1 MAGSREVAYQRP
13 VKTRN
18 ASRAQPRREQLGE
31 KKMDFDDTADQG
43 LLRTEVRQ
51 FLLDHEDEL
60 AHGDG
65 AYLEEP
71 GTDRIDA
78 LRRTQAALFDAGFIG
93 LTWPEPYG
101 GGGSNAQQAV
111 VNEELHR
118 ARVAGPVGHVGLGMC
133 GPTILQHGSEE
144 QKQRYIR
151 RLLRADDLWC
161 QLFSEPGSGSD
172 LAALRT
178 KAVRHD
184 DGWHIQGQKVWT
196 TLAQH
201 CRYGILLARTNPDA
215 SKHRGL
221 TMFVVDMEASGVT
234 VRPLRQMTGHRGF
247 NEVFL
252 DDVVIDDS
260 ERLGDVDDG
269 WHVAL
274 TTLMNERMAVGGGG
288 GELGVR
294 SDALIA
300 HAAKRLPQLSEG
312 RRALA
317 VEALGS
323 VLVESLA
330 ARYTGYRLQTSMEK
344 GGRPGPEA
352 SAGKLTAV
360 RVAHATAD
368 LGQRLLGEEA
378 VLARSHDG
386 DWRWATSQASSPGIA
401 LAGGT
406 DEILRNILG
415 ERVLGL
421 PSDRAAAPKS
431 DPKAGKRP

>member
-1 MAGSREVAYQRP
+1 
-13 VKTRN
+13 
-18 ASRAQPRREQLGE
+18 
-31 KKMDFDDTADQG
+31 MDFDDTPDQAR
-43 LLRTEVRQ
+43 LRAEVRQ
-51 FLLDHEDEL
+51 FLVDHDSEL

-71 GTDRIDA
+71 GTDRVDA
-78 LRRTQAALFDAGFIG
+78 LRRTQAILFDAGLIG
-93 LTWPEPYG
+93 LTWPVAYG
-101 GGGSNAQQAV
+101 GGGGTNAQQAV

-118 ARVAGPVGHVGLGMC
+118 ARVAGPIGHVGLGMC
-133 GPTILQHGSEE
+133 GPTVLGHGSED

-172 LAALRT
+172 LAAVRT

-184 DGWHIQGQKVWT
+184 DGWHVRGQKVWT

-201 CRYGILLARTNPDA
+201 SCYGILLARTNPDA
-215 SKHRGL
+215 PKHRGL
-221 TMFVVDMEASGVT
+221 TMFVIDMASPGVT
-234 VRPLRQMTGHRGF
+234 VRPLRQMNGHQSF

-269 WHVAL
+269 WRVAL

-288 GELGVR
+288 GELGIR
-294 SDALIA
+294 SDALVA
-300 HAAKRLPQLSEG
+300 HAASRLPQLSDD
-312 RRALA
+312 RRTLA
-317 VEALGS
+317 VEALGR

-330 ARYTGYRLQTSMEK
+330 ARYTGYRLQTSLEK

-360 RVAHATAD
+360 RIAHATAD
-368 LGQRLLGEEA
+368 LGLRLLGEDA
-378 VLARSHDG
+378 VLARSREG
-386 DWRWATSQASSPGIA
+386 EWRWATSQASTPGIA

-421 PSDRAAAPKS
+421 PPDSARVPARTTPPS
-431 DPKAGKRP
+431 ENR

>member
-1 MAGSREVAYQRP
+1 
-13 VKTRN
+13 
-18 ASRAQPRREQLGE
+18 
-31 KKMDFDDTADQG
+31 MDFDDTPDQAH
-43 LLRTEVRQ
+43 LRAEVRQ
-51 FLLDHEDEL
+51 FLLHHDSEL

-65 AYLEEP
+65 AYLEAP

-78 LRRTQAALFDAGFIG
+78 LRRTQAILFDAGMIG
-93 LTWPEPYG
+93 VTWPEAYG
-101 GGGSNAQQAV
+101 GGGRTNALQAV

-133 GPTILQHGSEE
+133 GPTILAHGSED
-144 QKQRYIR
+144 QKQRYVR

-184 DGWHIQGQKVWT
+184 DGWHVQGQKVWT

-201 CRYGILLARTNPDA
+201 SRYGILLARTNPDA
-215 SKHRGL
+215 PKHRGL
-221 TMFVVDMEASGVT
+221 TMFVIDMEAPGVT
-234 VRPLRQMTGHRGF
+234 VRPLRQMNGHQSF

-269 WHVAL
+269 WRVAL

-294 SDALIA
+294 TDALVA
-300 HAAKRLPQLSEG
+300 HAASRLPQLSDD
-312 RRALA
+312 RRPLAL
-317 VEALGS
+317 EALGR

-330 ARYTGYRLQTSMEK
+330 ARYTGYRLQTSVEK

-360 RVAHATAD
+360 RIAHATAD
-368 LGQRLLGEEA
+368 LGLRLLGEDA
-378 VLARSHDG
+378 VYGRSRND
-386 DWRWATSQASSPGIA
+386 DWRWATSQSSVPGIA

-406 DEILRNILG
+406 DEILKNVLA

-421 PSDRAAAPKS
+421 PPDSPRPPRATTTPSKDR
-431 DPKAGKRP
+431 

>member
-1 MAGSREVAYQRP
+1 
-13 VKTRN
+13 
-18 ASRAQPRREQLGE
+18 
-31 KKMDFDDTADQG
+31 MDFDDTPEQAR
-43 LLRTEVRQ
+43 LRASVRT
-51 FLLDHEDEL
+51 FLADHEAEL

-65 AYLEEP
+65 VYLEEP
-71 GTDRIDA
+71 GTDRFET
-78 LRRTQAALFDAGFIG
+78 LRRTQAVLFDGGLIG
-93 LTWPEPYG
+93 LTWPQVYG
-101 GGGSNAQQAV
+101 GGGGTNAQQAV
-111 VNEELHR
+111 INEELHR
-118 ARVAGPVGHVGLGMC
+118 ARVAGPIGHVGLGMC
-133 GPTILQHGSEE
+133 GPTVLHHGSED

-151 RLLRADDLWC
+151 RLLRADDIWC

-178 KAVRHD
+178 KAIRRD

-201 CRYGILLARTNPDA
+201 SRYGILLCRTNPEA

-221 TMFVVDMEASGVT
+221 TMFVVDMQAPGVT
-234 VRPLRQMTGHRGF
+234 VRPLRQMNGHQSF

-252 DDVVIDDS
+252 DDVVIADS

-269 WHVAL
+269 WRVAL

-288 GELGVR
+288 GEIGVR

-300 HAAKRLPQLSEG
+300 HAAQRLPQLRDE

-317 VEALGS
+317 VEALGK

-378 VLARSHDG
+378 VFARSSDG
-386 DWRWATSQASSPGIA
+386 DWRWATSQASTPGIA
-401 LAGGT
+401 LAGGA

-415 ERVLGL
+415 ERLLGL
-421 PSDRAAAPKS
+421 APDRTPATSTKQAES
-431 DPKAGKRP
+431 R

>member
-1 MAGSREVAYQRP
+1 MH
-13 VKTRN
+13 
-18 ASRAQPRREQLGE
+18 
-31 KKMDFDDTADQG
+31 FDDTPEQSRQRSDVRDF
-43 LLRTEVRQ
+43 LTEH
-51 FLLDHEDEL
+51 DEEL

-71 GTDRIDA
+71 GTDRLEL
-78 LRRTQAALFDAGFIG
+78 LRRTQALLYDAGYIG
-93 LTWPEPYG
+93 LTWPTEYG
-101 GGGSNAQQAV
+101 GGGGTNAQQAV

-118 ARVAGPVGHVGLGMC
+118 ARVAGPIGHVGLGMC
-133 GPTILQHGSEE
+133 GPTVLGHGSED
-144 QKQRYIR
+144 QKQQYVR

-178 KAVRHD
+178 KAVLYD
-184 DGWHIQGQKVWT
+184 DGWHVQGQKVWT

-201 CRYGILLARTNPDA
+201 SRYGILLARTDPDA
-215 SKHRGL
+215 AKHRGL
-221 TMFVVDMEASGVT
+221 TMFVLDMRAPGVT
-234 VRPLRQMTGHRGF
+234 VRPLRQMNGHQSF

-252 DDVVIDDS
+252 DDVVIADS
-260 ERLGDVDDG
+260 ERLGDVNDG
-269 WHVAL
+269 WRVAL

-300 HAAKRLPQLSEG
+300 HAAERLPLLDEG
-312 RRALA
+312 PRHLA
-317 VEALGS
+317 TEALGR

-330 ARYTGYRLQTSMEK
+330 ARYSGYRLQTSLEK
-344 GGRPGPEA
+344 GSRPGPEA

-368 LGQRLLGEEA
+368 LGQRLTGEDA
-378 VLARSHDG
+378 VLARSRDG
-386 DWRWATSQASSPGIA
+386 DWRWATSQASTPGIA

-406 DEILRNILG
+406 DEILRNIIG

-421 PSDRAAAPKS
+421 PPDAARPAARMSSTPE
-431 DPKAGKRP
+431 AGKHR

>member
-1 MAGSREVAYQRP
+1 
-13 VKTRN
+13 
-18 ASRAQPRREQLGE
+18 
-31 KKMDFDDTADQG
+31 MDFDDTPEQAR
-43 LLRTEVRQ
+43 LRASVRT
-51 FLLDHEDEL
+51 FLRDHETDL

-65 AYLEEP
+65 VYLEEP
-71 GTDRIDA
+71 GTDRFEA
-78 LRRTQAALFDAGFIG
+78 LRRTQAVLFDGGLIG
-93 LTWPEPYG
+93 MTWPEAYG
-101 GGGSNAQQAV
+101 GGGGTNAQQAV
-111 VNEELHR
+111 INEELHR
-118 ARVAGPVGHVGLGMC
+118 ARVAGPIGHVGLGMC
-133 GPTILQHGSEE
+133 GPTVLHHGSED

-151 RLLRADDLWC
+151 RLLRADDIWC

-178 KAVRHD
+178 KAVRRD

-201 CRYGILLARTNPDA
+201 SRYGILLCRTNPDV

-221 TMFVVDMEASGVT
+221 TMFVVDMQAPGVT
-234 VRPLRQMTGHRGF
+234 VRPLRQMNGHQSF

-252 DDVVIDDS
+252 DDVVIADS
-260 ERLGDVDDG
+260 ERLGDIDDG
-269 WHVAL
+269 WRVAL

-288 GELGVR
+288 GEIGVR

-300 HAAKRLPQLSEG
+300 HAAQRIPTLSAD
-312 RRALA
+312 RQALA
-317 VEALGS
+317 VEALGK

-330 ARYTGYRLQTSMEK
+330 ARYTGYRLQTSLEK

-368 LGQRLLGEEA
+368 LGQRLLGDDA
-378 VLARSHDG
+378 VLARSNDG
-386 DWRWATSQASSPGIA
+386 DWRWATSQASTPGIA
-401 LAGGT
+401 LAGGA
-406 DEILRNILG
+406 DEILRNIIG

-421 PSDRAAAPKS
+421 APDRTPATPIKQAES
-431 DPKAGKRP
+431 R

>member
-1 MAGSREVAYQRP
+1 
-13 VKTRN
+13 
-18 ASRAQPRREQLGE
+18 
-31 KKMDFDDTADQG
+31 MDFDDTPDQAR
-43 LLRTEVRQ
+43 LRASVRTFLTEH
-51 FLLDHEDEL
+51 DHEL

-71 GTDRIDA
+71 GTDRVEA
-78 LRRTQAALFDAGFIG
+78 LRRTQAVLFDGGLIG
-93 LTWPEPYG
+93 LTWPSEYG
-101 GGGSNAQQAV
+101 GGGGTNAQQAV

-118 ARVAGPVGHVGLGMC
+118 ARIAGPIGHVGLGMC
-133 GPTILQHGSEE
+133 GPTVLRHGSED

-178 KAVRHD
+178 KAVLQD

-201 CRYGILLARTNPDA
+201 SRYGILLCRTNPDA
-215 SKHRGL
+215 PRHRGL
-221 TMFVVDMEASGVT
+221 TMFVLDMHAPGVT
-234 VRPLRQMTGHRGF
+234 VRPLRQMNGHQSF

-269 WHVAL
+269 WRVAL

-288 GELGVR
+288 GEIGIR
-294 SDALIA
+294 SDALVA
-300 HAAKRLPQLSEG
+300 HAAERLPHLDED
-312 RRALA
+312 RRVLA
-317 VEALGS
+317 VQSLGR

-330 ARYTGYRLQTSMEK
+330 ARYTGYRLQTSLEK

-368 LGQRLLGEEA
+368 LGQRLLGDEA
-378 VLARSHDG
+378 VLARSSEG
-386 DWRWATSQASSPGIA
+386 DWRWATSQASTPGIA
-401 LAGGT
+401 LAGGA

-421 PSDRAAAPKS
+421 APDRSPATPSKQAESR
-431 DPKAGKRP
+431 

>member
-1 MAGSREVAYQRP
+1 
-13 VKTRN
+13 
-18 ASRAQPRREQLGE
+18 
-31 KKMDFDDTADQG
+31 MDFDDTAEQAQV
-43 LLRTEVRQ
+43 RAQVRQ
-51 FLLDHEDEL
+51 FLIDHDDEL

-71 GTDRIDA
+71 GSDRVDF
-78 LRRTQAALFDAGFIG
+78 LRQTQAVLYDAGYIG
-93 LTWPEPYG
+93 LTWPKEYG
-101 GGGSNAQQAV
+101 GGGGTNAQQAV
-111 VNEELHR
+111 INEELHR
-118 ARVAGPVGHVGLGMC
+118 ARVAGPIGHVGLGMC
-133 GPTILQHGSEE
+133 GPTVLGHGSED
-144 QKQRYIR
+144 QKQRYIK
-151 RLLRADDLWC
+151 RLLRTDDLWC

-178 KAVRHD
+178 KAVLQD
-184 DGWHIQGQKVWT
+184 DGWHVQGQKVWT

-201 CRYGILLARTNPDA
+201 SRYGILLARTDPDA
-215 SKHRGL
+215 AKHRGL
-221 TMFVVDMEASGVT
+221 TMFVIDLTSPGVT
-234 VRPLRQMTGHRGF
+234 VRPLRQMNGHQSF

-260 ERLGDVDDG
+260 ERLGEVNDG
-269 WHVAL
+269 WRVAL

-300 HAAKRLPQLSEG
+300 HAADRIPHLDVE
-312 RRALA
+312 RRSLAL
-317 VEALGS
+317 EALGR
-323 VLVESLA
+323 VLVDSLA
-330 ARYTGYRLQTSMEK
+330 ARYSGYRLQTELEK

-368 LGQRLLGEEA
+368 LGQRLLGDDA
-378 VLARSHDG
+378 VLARSREG
-386 DWRWATSQASSPGIA
+386 DWRWALSQASTPGIA

-421 PSDRAAAPKS
+421 PPDAARPPKS
-431 DPKAGKRP
+431 TPPAMKAGTRA

>member
-1 MAGSREVAYQRP
+1 
-13 VKTRN
+13 
-18 ASRAQPRREQLGE
+18 
-31 KKMDFDDTADQG
+31 MDFDDTPDQAR
-43 LLRTEVRQ
+43 LRAEVRQ
-51 FLLDHEDEL
+51 FLVDHDSEL
-60 AHGDG
+60 EHADG
-65 AYLEEP
+65 SHLQEP
-71 GTDRIDA
+71 GTERVDE
-78 LRRTQAALFDAGFIG
+78 LRRTQAILFDAGLIG
-93 LTWPEPYG
+93 LTWPVNYGG

-118 ARVAGPVGHVGLGMC
+118 ARIAGPIGHMGLGMC
-133 GPTILQHGSEE
+133 GPTVLAHGSED

-184 DGWHIQGQKVWT
+184 DGWHVQGQKVWT

-201 CRYGILLARTNPDA
+201 SRYGILLARTNPEA
-215 SKHRGL
+215 TRHRGL
-221 TMFVVDMEASGVT
+221 TMFVIDMKAPGVT
-234 VRPLRQMTGHRGF
+234 VRPLRQMNGHPHF

-252 DDVVIDDS
+252 DDVLIDDS

-269 WHVAL
+269 WRVAL

-294 SDALIA
+294 SDALVA
-300 HAAKRLPQLSEG
+300 HAAARLPGLSDD
-312 RRALA
+312 RRTLA
-317 VEALGS
+317 IEALGR

-330 ARYTGYRLQTSMEK
+330 ARYTGYRLQTTMEK
-344 GGRPGPEA
+344 GGRPGPEG

-360 RVAHATAD
+360 RVAHATAN
-368 LGQRLLGEEA
+368 LGLRLLGEDA
-378 VLARSHDG
+378 ALARSRDG
-386 DWRWATSQASSPGIA
+386 DWRWALSQASTQGVA
-401 LAGGT
+401 LAGGA

-421 PSDRAAAPKS
+421 PRESAPA
-431 DPKAGKRP
+431 PRPTASSESR

>member
-1 MAGSREVAYQRP
+1 
-13 VKTRN
+13 
-18 ASRAQPRREQLGE
+18 
-31 KKMDFDDTADQG
+31 MDFDDTPDQAR
-43 LLRTEVRQ
+43 LRASVRKFLTEH
-51 FLLDHEDEL
+51 DGEL

-78 LRRTQAALFDAGFIG
+78 LRRTQAVLFDGGLIG
-93 LTWPEPYG
+93 LTWPEAYG
-101 GGGSNAQQAV
+101 GGGGTNAQQAV
-111 VNEELHR
+111 INEELHR
-118 ARVAGPVGHVGLGMC
+118 ARVAGPIGHVGLGMC
-133 GPTILQHGSEE
+133 GPTVLRHGSED

-178 KAVRHD
+178 KAVRRD

-201 CRYGILLARTNPDA
+201 SRYGILLCRTNTDA
-215 SKHRGL
+215 PKHRGL
-221 TMFVVDMEASGVT
+221 TMFVLDMQAHGVT
-234 VRPLRQMTGHRGF
+234 VRPLRQMNGHQSF

-269 WHVAL
+269 WRVAL

-294 SDALIA
+294 SDALVA
-300 HAAKRLPQLSEG
+300 HAAEKLPQLSND
-312 RRALA
+312 RRVLA
-317 VEALGS
+317 VEALGR

-368 LGQRLLGEEA
+368 LGQRLLGDEA
-378 VLARSHDG
+378 VLARSGEG
-386 DWRWATSQASSPGIA
+386 DWRWATSQASTPGIA
-401 LAGGT
+401 LAGGA

-421 PSDRAAAPKS
+421 APDRTPATTTQAES
-431 DPKAGKRP
+431 R

>member
-1 MAGSREVAYQRP
+1 
-13 VKTRN
+13 
-18 ASRAQPRREQLGE
+18 
-31 KKMDFDDTADQG
+31 MDFDDTPDQAH
-43 LLRTEVRQ
+43 LRGKTRQ
-51 FLLDHEDEL
+51 FLDEHADEL
-60 AHGDG
+60 EHADG
-65 AYLEEP
+65 PYLEEP
-71 GTDRIDA
+71 GTDRVQA
-78 LRRTQAALFDAGFIG
+78 LRRTQATLFDAGMIG
-93 LTWPEPYG
+93 LTWPTEYG
-101 GGGSNAQQAV
+101 GGAGTNAQQAV

-118 ARVAGPVGHVGLGMC
+118 ARIAGPIGHVGLGMC
-133 GPTILQHGSEE
+133 GPTVLGHGSED

-151 RLLRADDLWC
+151 RLLRGDDLWC

-178 KAVRHD
+178 RAVRHD
-184 DGWHIQGQKVWT
+184 DGWHVQGQKVWT

-201 CRYGILLARTNPDA
+201 CRYGIVLCRTDPDA

-221 TMFVVDMEASGVT
+221 TMFVIDMHASGVT
-234 VRPLRQMTGHRGF
+234 VRPLRQMNGHQSF

-260 ERLGDVDDG
+260 ERLGDVNDG
-269 WHVAL
+269 WQVAL

-300 HAAKRLPQLSEG
+300 HAAERLP
-312 RRALA
+312 RLA
-317 VEALGS
+317 ANQRVLATHELGK
-323 VLVESLA
+323 VLVDSLA
-330 ARYTGYRLQTSMEK
+330 ARYTGYRMQTSMERGK
-344 GGRPGPEA
+344 RPGPEA

-368 LGQRLLGEEA
+368 LGQRLLGDDA
-378 VLARSHDG
+378 VLARSRDG
-386 DWRWATSQASSPGIA
+386 DWRWANSAASTPGVA
-401 LAGGT
+401 LAGGA

-421 PSDRAAAPKS
+421 PSDRAPKPTAS
-431 DPKAGKRP
+431 ESR

>member
-1 MAGSREVAYQRP
+1 
-13 VKTRN
+13 
-18 ASRAQPRREQLGE
+18 
-31 KKMDFDDTADQG
+31 MDFDDSPEQG
-43 LLRTEVRQ
+43 RLRAEVRQ
-51 FLLDHEDEL
+51 FLADHDSEL

-71 GTDRIDA
+71 GTDRLDV
-78 LRRTQAALFDAGFIG
+78 LRRTQAILFDGGLIG
-93 LTWPEPYG
+93 MTWPQAYG
-101 GGGSNAQQAV
+101 GGGATNAQQAV

-118 ARVAGPVGHVGLGMC
+118 ARVAGMIGHVGLGMC
-133 GPTILQHGSEE
+133 GPTVLGHGSED

-178 KAVRHD
+178 KAVLRD

-201 CRYGILLARTNPDA
+201 SRYGILLARTNPEVP
-215 SKHRGL
+215 KHRGL
-221 TMFVVDMEASGVT
+221 TMFVVDMQSPGVT
-234 VRPLRQMTGHRGF
+234 VRPLRQMNGHRSF

-252 DDVVIDDS
+252 DDVLIEDS

-269 WHVAL
+269 WRVAL
-274 TTLMNERMAVGGGG
+274 TTLMNERVAVGGGG
-288 GELGVR
+288 GELGIR
-294 SDALIA
+294 SDALVA
-300 HAAKRLPQLSEG
+300 HAASRLPELTDE
-312 RRALA
+312 RRPLA
-317 VEALGS
+317 VEALGR

-330 ARYTGYRLQTSMEK
+330 ARYAGYRLQTSLEK

-352 SAGKLTAV
+352 SAGKLSAV
-360 RVAHATAD
+360 RIAHATAD
-368 LGQRLLGEEA
+368 LGQRLIGEDA
-378 VLARSHDG
+378 VLARSRDG
-386 DWRWATSQASSPGIA
+386 DWRWASSQASTPGIA

-406 DEILRNILG
+406 DEILRNIFG

-421 PSDRAAAPKS
+421 PPDSARPPARPSSKS
-431 DPKAGKRP
+431 ESS